1 MHATDFEGR
10 DMGQTAGD
18 CKVVVKDQQAGPAE
32 QQPGAFHAQLDN
44 FDHVHLLHQAGAKP
58 TECPSLPPLT
68 IDDQQTNANA
78 IRPTDVVVAPG
89 SNAIQSTYEA
99 LDRDVTPA
107 VRAKP
112 DANADLRPENS
123 NTVSGSAG
131 TFADCR
137 NSVLA
142 GPDPGDGSNC
152 SPSNPA
158 NESIIPDENQNQNMI
173 LARLG
178 LQATYSGG
186 VPVNFEQPNINTVS
200 GDPRTGFAYSVA
212 SVISGANSGTEGPNA
227 AAIRPRYDVAGN
239 AIQSTYEALDLDI
252 KPWTPEVGCLVNPQ
266 QKNINAL
273 TPPDEAQGQSSIFDR
288 LESQPAVPATKPQ

>member
-1 MHATDFEGR
+1 MSFLYH
-10 DMGQTAGD
+10 
-18 CKVVVKDQQAGPAE
+18 
-32 QQPGAFHAQLDN
+32 
-44 FDHVHLLHQAGAKP
+44 HLLSTTNKLTP
-58 TECPSLPPLT
+58 TRFVQPTLLLPLEAMQFNLYT
-68 IDDQQTNANA
+68 KRSTA
-78 IRPTDVVVAPG
+78 IA
-89 SNAIQSTYEA
+89 
-99 LDRDVTPA
+99 TPA

-112 DANADLRPENS
+112 DANAYLRPENS

-131 TFADCR
+131 TFADCTT
-137 NSVLA
+137 SVLA

-152 SPSNPA
+152 SPSNRA

-178 LQATYSGG
+178 LQAPYSGG
-186 VPVNFEQPNINTVS
+186 VPVNFEQPNTNTVS

-239 AIQSTYEALDLDI
+239 AIQSTYDALDLDI

-266 QKNINAL
+266 QENINEL
-273 TPPDEAQGQSSIFDR
+273 TPPDEAQRQFLLYSTGWNHNPLSLRQSRS
-288 LESQPAVPATKPQ
+288 SSSATGVANSDYVGYSLCTLFKKRVMLF